1 MNNYSNHFLIA
12 MPHMTDVIFS
22 RGLVYMCDHNEK
34 GAMGLIINKPM
45 MTDKVED
52 ILKQTQLD
60 QADPHPLVYFGGPVR
75 VEQGLFLHD
84 NGYAID
90 GTVPVSKEISLT
102 VNPGIID
109 DILYGKGPKKFQF
122 TLGYSG
128 WGAGQLEREIENGDW
143 LVMPAI
149 PGFIFETPDNQK
161 WKNAARHFGIDILDL
176 GGPSGQA

>member
-12 MPHMTDVIFS
+12 MPHMTDGIF
-22 RGLVYMCDHNEK
+22 RQGLVYLCDHDGT
-34 GAMGLIINKPM
+34 GAMGLMINKPM

-60 QADPHPLVYFGGPVR
+60 KANPHPHVYFGGPVR
-75 VEQGLFLHD
+75 IEQGLFLHD
-84 NGYAID
+84 HSYTID
-90 GTVPVSKEISLT
+90 GTVAISDDISLT

-109 DILYGKGPKKFQF
+109 DILYGKGPRNFQF

-149 PGFIFETPDNQK
+149 PGFIFKTPDSKK
-161 WKNAARHFGIDILDL
+161 WKTAASHFGIDILDFS
-176 GGPSGQA
+176 GPSGMA